1 LSEPPLIAV
10 VDDDEDVREA
20 LCDLFQVEGL
30 SARGFA
36 GAEAFLDNCAP
47 GRFHLLITD
56 VRMPHI
62 DGIELLRRL
71 RAVDAAPPAIVLT
84 SLSDDG
90 TRARAIEEGALACLT
105 KPVTDEALLA
115 VVRSTLARRA
125 PEPPED

>member
-1 LSEPPLIAV
+1 LFEPPLIAV

-20 LCDLFQVEGL
+20 LCDLLQVEGL

-36 GAEAFLDNCAP
+36 GAEAFLDNHAP

-71 RAVDAAPPAIVLT
+71 RGVEAPPPAIVLT
-84 SLSDDG
+84 SLSDDA
-90 TRARAIEEGALACLT
+90 TRMRAIEEGALACLT

-115 VVRSTLARRA
+115 LVRSILERGA
-125 PEPPED
+125 PEAPEA